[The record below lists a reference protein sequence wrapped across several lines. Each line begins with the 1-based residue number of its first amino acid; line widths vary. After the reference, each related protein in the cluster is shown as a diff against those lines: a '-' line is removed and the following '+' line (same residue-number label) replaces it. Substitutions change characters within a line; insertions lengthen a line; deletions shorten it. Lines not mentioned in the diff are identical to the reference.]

1 MATAYKSKFTGE
13 QIDNS
18 VETVVSNTATD
29 GQVLTANGTGGAT
42 WQDVKGT
49 EVVAN
54 PVLAGTESDLTGLE
68 VAGTKYKVPTGGGTE
83 VVANPSLAGTESD
96 LTGLEV
102 AGIKYTVPSGG
113 GVSIGAG
120 FNLTIQDSYASGLE
134 GDIFILGKN
143 PDGVFGW
150 HKQSIFSAWVTY
162 TNVIMFQNTTTKNGL
177 SIRTANAVL
186 NTRTNSY
193 MPTGLIGNGTNQY
206 TLFILNKDTELHG
219 EE

>member
-18 VETVVSNTATD
+18 VETIVSNTATD
-29 GQVLTANGTGGAT
+29 GQVLTANGTGVAT
-42 WQDVKGT
+42 WQDAKGT

-54 PVLAGTESDLTGLE
+54 PSLAGTESDLTGLE
-68 VAGTKYKVPTGGGTE
+68 VAGTKYKVPTGG
-83 VVANPSLAGTESD
+83 S
-96 LTGLEV
+96 
-102 AGIKYTVPSGG
+102 

-120 FNLTIQDSYASGLE
+120 YNLTIEDNFASGLE

-150 HKQSIFSAWVTY
+150 HRQSVFSVHLTY
-162 TNVIMFQNTTTKNGL
+162 TNVIMFQNTTAKNGL
-177 SIRTANAVL
+177 SIQTESAVL

-193 MPTGLIGNGTNQY
+193 MPVGLIGNGTNEY
-206 TLFILNKDTELHG
+206 TLFLLNKDTELWG
-219 EE
+219 EEI